1 MPLSIRVLFYL
12 LVVTSALLSGCAE
25 VKLGTIPTPAL
36 GSNPRIYIQPVST
49 QYSNNST
56 AFVGA
61 SFPVSHELFARKQ
74 HDTLRPVMAAAGY
87 DVVDP
92 LDVKT
97 VLGTD
102 APNMVVLRPG
112 EDWTPMIK
120 SARALHAD
128 YVLVIERAVEAVSTV
143 TVEYRF
149 KVALVNVATGTI
161 YEKKNSEAVGRD
173 DLRYFEEDSNKRAN
187 QILDELYKRLFLEA
201 KDETFALAVVNNLKH
216 FKKNIYSDQRMAV
229 KPDPAL
235 PAKVPATASSPS
247 GSQGLGEKAEL
258 ERISAERARMAEL
271 KRQMSEQ
278 AVALQREKEE
288 MNLAIKAAE
297 QTMTSLRAEKLAR
310 EKADQLRASTELA
323 QLEEKNRDA
332 AAEAEAA
339 RLRAEQTAAA
349 RKGAEQSLKSLK
361 KEIKVPVFS
370 GIKIFDREGGDITDR
385 AVSSQVIV
393 SGQVEDGLG
402 VAVVFVN
409 GTEAFID
416 EKGAFSATALLK
428 IGVNEVLM
436 EAYNTQQG
444 KSEKRITI
452 TRDKAPPASASADI
466 SVVPDFRSRPRL
478 NDYAVVIGIEQYR
491 HIPPAEF
498 ASRDAA
504 LVKDYLKAAGI
515 PERNIAFLADGQATL
530 SDLKKTLEK
539 WLMNHVNKESRVIV
553 YFSGH
558 GAPATDNGDAYLV
571 PFEGDPNYLE
581 DTAYPVKRLYE
592 KLGKLPARQVTVLL
606 DSCFSGA
613 GGRSVLPTGARPLV
627 MARESFT
634 IPANVAVLTA
644 ARESQISTTSPERKH
659 GLFTYYFLRAL
670 KQGKENLPDIYQYL
684 KGRVEDEARS
694 MNVQQ
699 SPSMMPEK
707 LTTTAEF
714 SLL

>member
-1 MPLSIRVLFYL
+1 MPLSIRALFQL
-12 LVVTSALLSGCAE
+12 FIVTSALLSGCAE
-25 VKLGTIPTPAL
+25 VKLGSIPAPPL
-36 GSNPRIYIQPVST
+36 GSNPRIYVQPVST
-49 QYSNNST
+49 VHSNTTS
-56 AFVGA
+56 FMGA
-61 SFPVSHELFARKQ
+61 SFPFSHEFFADKQ
-74 HDTLRPVMAAAGY
+74 HDTLKPILSAAGY
-87 DVVDP
+87 DMVDP
-92 LDVKT
+92 RDVKA

-102 APNMVVLRPG
+102 APDMVVLRPG
-112 EDWTPMIK
+112 DDWSPMIK
-120 SARALHAD
+120 LARALHAD
-128 YVLVIERAVEAVSTV
+128 YALVVERGVESVSTV
-143 TVEYRF
+143 TVEYRY

-161 YEKKNSEAVGRD
+161 YEKKSSEAVSRD
-173 DLRYFEEDSNKRAN
+173 LLRYEENSKKKSS
-187 QILDELYKRLFLEA
+187 QKFDELYKKLFLEA
-201 KDETFALAVVNNLKH
+201 KDEAFALAVVSKLKQL
-216 FKKNIYSDQRMAV
+216 KKTIYSDEEMAV
-229 KPDPAL
+229 AAKPEPAL
-235 PAKVPATASSPS
+235 PVKVALPASPPAANL
-247 GSQGLGEKAEL
+247 GLQERAEL
-258 ERISAERARMAEL
+258 ERLTAERARMAEL

-288 MNLAIKAAE
+288 MNQAIKAAE
-297 QTMTSLRAEKLAR
+297 QTMTSLRAEKQAR
-310 EKADQLRASTELA
+310 EKADQLRAST

-332 AAEAEAA
+332 AAEAEAG

-530 SDLKKTLEK
+530 SDLRKTLEK

-558 GAPATDNGDAYLV
+558 GAPATNNGDAYLV

-694 MNVQQ
+694 LNVQQ